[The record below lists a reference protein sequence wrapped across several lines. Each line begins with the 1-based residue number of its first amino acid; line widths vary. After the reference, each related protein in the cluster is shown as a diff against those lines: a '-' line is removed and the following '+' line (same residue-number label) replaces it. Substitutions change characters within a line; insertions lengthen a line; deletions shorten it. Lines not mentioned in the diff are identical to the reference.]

1 MVGVRKEFKTD
12 ENVVVGKR
20 PATQGAHGVQ
30 RTGGAETS
38 ERRPTP
44 KTQTILRLRLPHR
57 LPLPSIVSTLR
68 AGPVRVF
75 ERVHLYRRR
84 VGLLRRVAVGRAVAN
99 LVRVGC
105 VCVAWGV
112 DLWVGG
118 RDRGVVYGVVLVD
131 LGCICVFFCVYGCTG
146 GVVSVCTCV
155 VHVWYMCGTCVVL
168 VWYFGGTCMVLVW
181 YLCGTCLYL

>member
-20 PATQGAHGVQ
+20 PAAQGAHGVQ

-84 VGLLRRVAVGRAVAN
+84 VGLLRRVAVGRAVAD
-99 LVRVGC
+99 LVRVGGGG
-105 VCVAWGV
+105 VAWGGS
-112 DLWVGG
+112 LGVGG
-118 RDRGVVYGVVLVD
+118 GRFFGLVGWRSLGPLRMGMSLVLA
-131 LGCICVFFCVYGCTG
+131 IPPNRPIRTG
-146 GVVSVCTCV
+146 
-155 VHVWYMCGTCVVL
+155 L
-168 VWYFGGTCMVLVW
+168 KL
-181 YLCGTCLYL
+181 